1 MAEHLEE
8 LFPFYALGVLTDA
21 EKADI
26 EAYVAIN
33 PAAQAQLDEACQ
45 TVAALPYGVEPV
57 MPSAQV
63 KMAVFDRINAEVRR
77 PQLRS
82 TAAPAAPPSPGFFE
96 QLWRSLGGGAMP
108 ALAGLSL
115 VVALVA
121 GGWAMLLNGQM
132 AQLQQ
137 QNLALGQQITQQ
149 NETLAALAEQVTP
162 LQSEN
167 SRLKSDLA
175 AQNEALAA
183 LNEAVTPLQ
192 TENTSLRQEL
202 TAQAEQLAALQ
213 SQMVAQPQ
221 PENTVSTEMVAALE
235 AELAAQK
242 EQLAALNGQV
252 TQLQSVNNNLG
263 QELSTQRAVM
273 AEVTSPD
280 VQAMK
285 ILGTETIPQAH
296 GQLIANPGEGKA
308 VLIVSGLQPLEPGLI
323 YQFWLVQ
330 DGQLRRAGEFTV
342 DNSGLGILQVTTE
355 TAIGSYDAMGI
366 SIEPANRPDEP
377 PNEMIMLGNF
387 SS

>member
-8 LFPFYALGVLTDA
+8 LFPFYALGVLSA
-21 EKADI
+21 EEKAGI
-26 EAYVAIN
+26 EAYVAVN
-33 PAAQAQLDEACQ
+33 PAAQAQLTEACQ
-45 TVAALPYGVEPV
+45 TAAALSYGVTPV

-63 KMAVFDRINAEVRR
+63 KTAVLDRINAEARR
-77 PQLRS
+77 SALSPVAS
-82 TAAPAAPPSPGFFE
+82 PVAAPGFFE
-96 QLWRSLGGGAMP
+96 RLWRSLQAGTAMP

-115 VVALVA
+115 LVALFT
-121 GGWAMLLNGQM
+121 GGWAILLNSQM
-132 AQLQQ
+132 AQLRQ

-149 NETLAALAEQVTP
+149 NETLAALSEQLTP
-162 LQSEN
+162 LQAEN
-167 SRLKSDLA
+167 NQLKNDFAS
-175 AQNEALAA
+175 QNDALAA

-192 TENTSLRQEL
+192 TENTNLKQEL
-202 TAQAEQLAALQ
+202 AAQAEQLAALQ
-213 SQMVAQPQ
+213 SQVTAQPQ
-221 PENTVSTEMVAALE
+221 PENTVSAETVAALE
-235 AELAAQK
+235 AELAAQR

-252 TQLQSVNNNLG
+252 AQLQAVNNNLG

-285 ILGTETIPQAH
+285 ISGTEIIPQAH
-296 GQLIANPGEGKA
+296 GQLIANPGDEKA

-342 DNSGLGILQVTTE
+342 DEAGLGLLQVTTE
-355 TAIGSYDAMGI
+355 TPIGAYDAMGI
-366 SIEPANRPDEP
+366 SIEPADSADRP